1 MTDTTT
7 LAAIDRTA
15 LKNALDAVM
24 SSASADETRPH
35 LAGVLLETIAKDN
48 VIRFVSTDG
57 HRLTRLDVPALPDSD
72 TVDSSHLLPY
82 REAKALIGVLRSK
95 GPKPCYLEPI
105 EIKFGSGRVTFEH
118 VIDGSSTA
126 IKPADEQFPPYS
138 KVIPDY
144 ETKGSQGT
152 PVIGWNARYM
162 ADVQKVAKHFANEKS
177 GGVKASFG
185 GDRDPVRI
193 DMDCA
198 AGKATVVIMPMRI

>member
-1 MTDTTT
+1 
-7 LAAIDRTA
+7 
-15 LKNALDAVM
+15 M

-35 LAGVLLETIAKDN
+35 LAGVLLETRTADN
-48 VIRFVSTDG
+48 TIRFVSTDG
-57 HRLTRLDVPALPDSD
+57 HRLTLLDVPALPDFD
-72 TVDSSHLLPY
+72 TVDGSHLLPY
-82 REAKALIGVLRSK
+82 REVKALIGMLRAK
-95 GPKPCYLEPI
+95 GPKLGHVDPI
-105 EIKFGSGRVTFEH
+105 TIGIDDGRVMFTRLM
-118 VIDGSSTA
+118 DASSST
-126 IKPADEQFPPYS
+126 IKPADETFPPYA
-138 KVIPDY
+138 KVIPNY
-144 ETKGSQGT
+144 SAKGGKGT